1 MFGSSKK
8 KKEKEKAAV
17 LQAAQAAR
25 ERAEARRKQR
35 QHQQQQQ
42 PPPPDPARP
51 RNDSDSEDEWGGS
64 PRASPSAPGSPVRV
78 DAAAAAPAGSR
89 ALEVLRR
96 VEASAREL
104 EGGPL
109 AEMANPGP
117 AQAKGPPRLVAGL
130 QALLESERQVRDW
143 QAKLAALAAVW
154 EGAAAAAA
162 ASLGEDGKFAGLE
175 HALSTGIKE
184 LVDSCLGEPCMVYS
198 AASPPATFAK
208 LKQQLRTMDAA
219 EAISNLGVI
228 VSRRGEI
235 LRSAMFRALAS
246 IHNDFRACCKELGRV
261 SAAQGLGF
269 LEELDLAA
277 GGGSPA
283 AALQQQ
289 RGGYSS
295 LDRALDQRERERER
309 SAMLSRERGQVQKV
323 ERQLEMAETAMLEAL
338 RKEEEAT
345 TAAEIMRNEMQVKTR
360 EADARMKEALR
371 RADAERAERATA
383 EKRLAVAEQQ
393 VDRLGTMV
401 NALNEE
407 LNGAKQR
414 TREAEERAA
423 AAADTSVAASLKKLQ
438 SSTRA
443 KLKDIKADLGA
454 SFQAPAKAKAPV
466 EEGGGGGGGRREGPE
481 APAPSLGNISSLYLS
496 SIDGADSDGEAGGGG
511 ANPFGADDADDAE
524 DAAAANPFA
533 GASGSDGDEPN
544 PFESGSDGGAN
555 PFASDS
561 DGGEGGGDTNPFGSD
576 SEGSALDESNPFA

>member
-1 MFGSSKK
+1 MFGTSKKK

-35 QHQQQQQ
+35 QR
-42 PPPPDPARP
+42 PDLARP
-51 RNDSDSEDEWGGS
+51 RDDDDSDSEDEWGGS
-64 PRASPSAPGSPVRV
+64 PSASPPSSAPGSPVRV

-117 AQAKGPPRLVAGL
+117 AQAKGPARLVAGL
-130 QALLESERQVRDW
+130 QALLESERHVRTW

-154 EGAAAAAA
+154 EGVAGCI
-162 ASLGEDGKFAGLE
+162 ASSLSEDGKFAGLE
-175 HALSTGIKE
+175 HALSTGMKE

-228 VSRRGEI
+228 ASRRDEI
-235 LRSAMFRALAS
+235 LRGAMFRALAS
-246 IHNDFRACCKELGRV
+246 IHNDFRACCKELGEV

-269 LEELDLAA
+269 LEDLDLAP

-283 AALQQQ
+283 AALQQQQ

-360 EADARMKEALR
+360 EAAARMKDALR

-414 TREAEERAA
+414 AREAEERAA
-423 AAADTSVAASLKKLQ
+423 AAADTSVAASLKKLN

-443 KLKDIKADLGA
+443 RLKDIKADLGA
-454 SFQAPAKAKAPV
+454 SFQAPAKAKVPPA
-466 EEGGGGGGGRREGPE
+466 EEGGGGGGGRREGPK

-511 ANPFGADDADDAE
+511 GANPFGADDAEAAAA
-524 DAAAANPFA
+524 AAAANPFA
-533 GASGSDGDEPN
+533 DGSDSDGGEPN

-561 DGGEGGGDTNPFGSD
+561 DGGEGSADTNPFGSD